1 VDVAGDQ
8 KEFFFE
14 EEEGTLVGFWTPD
27 FMHSV
32 TVPDYH
38 LHFISDDKQRG
49 GHLLEFLSSKVEIK
63 IQPIEQL
70 TLDLPH
76 SIDYLTASLDD
87 DISDD
92 LDKAEH

>member
-1 VDVAGDQ
+1 MIQ
-8 KEFFFE
+8 
-14 EEEGTLVGFWTPD
+14 
-27 FMHSV
+27 
-32 TVPDYH
+32 
-38 LHFISDDKQRG
+38 
-49 GHLLEFLSSKVEIK
+49 LLCLIVILSSKVEIK

>member
-1 VDVAGDQ
+1 
-8 KEFFFE
+8 
-14 EEEGTLVGFWTPD
+14 
-27 FMHSV
+27 
-32 TVPDYH
+32 
-38 LHFISDDKQRG
+38 
-49 GHLLEFLSSKVEIK
+49 LLEFVSKNVEIK

-92 LDKAEH
+92 LNKAEH